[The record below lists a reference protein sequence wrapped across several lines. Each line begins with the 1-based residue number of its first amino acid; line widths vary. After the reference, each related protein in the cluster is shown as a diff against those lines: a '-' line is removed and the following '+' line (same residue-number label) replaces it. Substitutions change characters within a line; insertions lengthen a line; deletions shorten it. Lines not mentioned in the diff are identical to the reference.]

1 VAKKRTREE
10 PSRDEGREDPRLL
23 VFRLFAA
30 FALGASLLLLYEYL
44 QPAATFCSE
53 AGGCDLVRQSRWARL
68 AGIPTPVFGVVAFG
82 VLLVLS
88 FLRRARLLAVSA
100 LVIAAGGI
108 GFLVLMVSVIKAW
121 CVYCAFSDLSAIVMG
136 AIGVLLLRSP
146 PDEARRPAAVPSA
159 LAVLLGIA
167 APFVFGLAVR
177 PGAQSVEPQNTIVE
191 PEELPE
197 PVAREQA
204 PGVAIIV
211 EWLDFECPACRAQ
224 NEVFERL
231 LPQYGDR
238 VRLIRKMLPLPM
250 HEHAADAA
258 AAYCCAEE
266 ARHGEEMAHL
276 LMASE
281 DVSKEACEAMAE
293 KLGMSLDEF
302 RECVGSE
309 RIAKRLAQEKQ
320 EAISVGV
327 KALPTYYIG
336 RERFEGGRDDDTI
349 RASIERAIKE
359 AQGS

>member
-1 VAKKRTREE
+1 
-10 PSRDEGREDPRLL
+10 
-23 VFRLFAA
+23 
-30 FALGASLLLLYEYL
+30 
-44 QPAATFCSE
+44 
-53 AGGCDLVRQSRWARL
+53 
-68 AGIPTPVFGVVAFG
+68 VV
-82 VLLVLS
+82 
-88 FLRRARLLAVSA
+88 
-100 LVIAAGGI
+100 AAGGI
-108 GFLVLMVSVIKAW
+108 GFIVLMASVVKAW
-121 CVYCAFSDLSAIVMG
+121 CVYCVFSDLSAIVLG
-136 AIGVLLLRSP
+136 GIGVLLLRAP
-146 PDEARRPAAVPSA
+146 PDDTRRPAAVPSA
-159 LAVLLGIA
+159 LAVLIGIA
-167 APFVFGLAVR
+167 TPFVFGLAIR
-177 PGAQSVEPQNTIVE
+177 SGAPPNEPQNTVVE
-191 PEELPE
+191 PEEVPE
-197 PVAREQA
+197 PVSREQV
-204 PGVAIIV
+204 PGVATIV

-276 LMASE
+276 LMTSE

-293 KLGMSLDEF
+293 KLGLNLDEF